1 MVFDE
6 LLPVLDNVR
15 LDVIF
20 VVVLMMGVAHFCLIA
35 LVATVATFGR
45 GQRSDNAYRVLKI
58 LTRRK
63 SRRPE
68 ARLTDKEKFFEGQ

>member
-1 MVFDE
+1 MVLDE
-6 LLPVLDNVR
+6 LIPVLDNVP
-15 LDVIF
+15 LDAIF
-20 VVVLMMGVAHFCLIA
+20 VVVLMMGVAHFCLVA

-68 ARLTDKEKFFEGQ
+68 APLTEKKKFS